1 MSLSNCDTTMQV
13 VPAGYNGNNS
23 GGMWGGDWGAWIIL
37 FLIFGMFGW
46 GGFGFGG
53 GGFGGAQ
60 QGYDTRADL
69 QRGFDNQAVISK
81 LDGITQG
88 ICDSTY
94 ALNNAITG
102 GFANAELSRCNQ
114 QAAIMQQLTN
124 MAYQQQDC
132 CCQTQR
138 AIDGVKFTIAQEDCA
153 TRNLI
158 QSTTRDITDNQN
170 ANTRAILDAMTAQRI
185 EAKDAK
191 IAELQS
197 LVTSLNLAQSQA
209 NQNNYLVNTL
219 RPCPTP
225 AYITCNPWAGQAAY
239 GACNPCG
246 QCA

>member
-13 VPAGYNGNNS
+13 VPAGYNN
-23 GGMWGGDWGAWIIL
+23 GGSMGWGGDWGAWIIL

-46 GGFGFGG
+46 GGFG
-53 GGFGGAQ
+53 GGFGGAR
-60 QGYDTRADL
+60 QGYDTHADL
-69 QRGFDNQAVISK
+69 QRGFDNQAVVGK

-94 ALNNAITG
+94 ALNNTMTS

-114 QAAIMQQLTN
+114 QAALMQQLSN

-138 AIDGVKFTIAQEDCA
+138 AIDGVRFTIAQEDCA

-170 ANTRAILDAMTAQRI
+170 ANTRAILDALTAQRI

-197 LVTSLNLAQSQA
+197 LVNSLNLAQSQA
-209 NQNNYLVNTL
+209 NQNNYLVQQL

-225 AYITCNPWAGQAAY
+225 AYITCNPWASQAPY
-239 GACNPCG
+239 GTCG

>member
-13 VPAGYNGNNS
+13 VPAGYNNG
-23 GGMWGGDWGAWIIL
+23 GGMGWGGDWMAFIVL
-37 FLIFGMFGW
+37 FLLSSMFGW
-46 GGFGFGG
+46 GGMGFG

-69 QRGFDNQAVISK
+69 QRGFDNQAVITK

-94 ALNNAITG
+94 ALNNTMTN
-102 GFANAELSRCNQ
+102 GFSSAELSRCNQ
-114 QAAIMQQLTN
+114 QAAIMQQLNN
-124 MAYQQQDC
+124 MAYQQQSC
-132 CCQTQR
+132 CCEEQR
-138 AIDGVKFTIAQEDCA
+138 AIDGVKFTIAQEECA

-170 ANTRAILDAMTAQRI
+170 ANTRAILDAMNAQRI

-197 LVTSLNLAQSQA
+197 LVNSLNLAQSQA

-225 AYITCNPWAGQAAY
+225 AYITCNPWASQATY
-239 GACNPCG
+239 GGCGPCVS
-246 QCA
+246 